1 MSSTSNNSG
10 ASKNYISGR
19 IARLIEGN
27 RKVMMHDREFE
38 TVDRSVSCISEKIFY
53 DLNILGYTSSM
64 AAFAFDTKFNFILGI
79 SWLKKHKPVAD
90 CFDDTLTL
98 SCCGTG
104 KVLISPSASSYVA
117 SAPTQGS

>member
-19 IARLIEGN
+19 IARLDEGN
-27 RKVMMHDREFE
+27 RNMMMHDREVE
-38 TVDRSVSCISEKIFY
+38 TVDRSVSCISAKIVY
-53 DLNILGYTSSM
+53 DLNIQDHTSSM
-64 AAFAFDTKFNFILGI
+64 TAFAFDTKCNLFLGI

-90 CFDDTLTL
+90 WFDDTLTL
-98 SCCGTG
+98 SCRGAG

-117 SAPTQGS
+117 SAPTQRS